1 MGLKWYYCL
10 VKNVNS
16 ILVGNVFLST
26 NVRLKKKTQTRP
38 PPLKTTNKT
47 KQELPTKKLK
57 GSAAYLGIL
66 SLQKRKVVLQ
76 DLKKTPNITNQEKE
90 TKLQK

>member
-10 VKNVNS
+10 VKKVNS

-26 NVRLKKKTQTRP
+26 NVRLKKKTQPQP
-38 PPLKTTNKT
+38 PPLKTANKT
-47 KQELPTKKLK
+47 KQEIPAKKLK
-57 GSAAYLGIL
+57 GNAAYLGTL
-66 SLQKRKVVLQ
+66 SLQKYKVVLQ
-76 DLKKTPNITNQEKE
+76 DLKKPPDITNQEKE